1 MQAQAA
7 IFEQELT
14 SKICYSD
21 NIPDKKI
28 KIKQLLFVKVKKKIQ
43 KIQKIQKI
51 KIVKNNPF
59 YQEQKNILP
68 YNIFYHT
75 KIY

>member
-1 MQAQAA
+1 MQAWAA

-28 KIKQLLFVKVKKKIQ
+28 KIKQLLFVKVKKKKKKKKSFLSRVEKYFTI
-43 KIQKIQKI
+43 
-51 KIVKNNPF
+51 
-59 YQEQKNILP
+59 
-68 YNIFYHT
+68 
-75 KIY
+75 

>member
-28 KIKQLLFVKVKKKIQ
+28 KIKQLLFVKVKKKY
-43 KIQKIQKI
+43 KKYK
-51 KIVKNNPF
+51 KYK
-59 YQEQKNILP
+59 K
-68 YNIFYHT
+68 
-75 KIY
+75 

>member
-1 MQAQAA
+1 MQAQAS

-28 KIKQLLFVKVKKKIQ
+28 KIKQLLFVKVKKKNT
-43 KIQKIQKI
+43 
-51 KIVKNNPF
+51 KNT
-59 YQEQKNILP
+59 KN
-68 YNIFYHT
+68 T
-75 KIY
+75 KNKNSEK